1 MPTLRLKTLTIFC
14 ASHHPDRTE
23 TMFPIPS
30 HLPKPGEK
38 HHSSQAEAELDGQD
52 NQPDLE
58 TQSEQAH
65 SRVLNLLES
74 LLRPSV
80 NKSDTRDKESKGR
93 ISGWNVNDIKKVKEN
108 LENAIEENKAKTH
121 EILMDNFPSISGH
134 IQTSSN
140 LRTDFAELK
149 VKLEELESQIDVSDP
164 TTSFMPPLLSLLNRH
179 FKSLSTRG
187 TSQGHIAAL
196 KALKAKVEKVR
207 KLEEAVW
214 AGQGMEGWV
223 LDSTPSAKK
232 ETGEASKEVEVDG
245 LEGTAICKALEET
258 ENVLREL
265 LRDQLIDGF
274 KRAVVV
280 QRDGIRLDVRQ
291 EIRLSSPSG
300 EFANSVGFRR
310 LTNLITQ
317 ASRPNYLQPTSAEP
331 YPLSSLYKA
340 LSSLSLLPDLLQ
352 GLQAQLL
359 TTVILPI
366 VSSQRRISI
375 SSSFQV
381 TSLKSDHARER
392 IEAQE
397 ALTGVKETLEFISR
411 TLYPQEADTPER
423 EPFIHGITVKT
434 LESLLDHLII
444 PSIPSSPSSIPGW
457 LELIVSSLAIE
468 DTALP
473 VSSANDQLHYNRP
486 LKDFW
491 EKQAGKQYASKR
503 RYDTADLVR
512 GLVLR
517 EWGRWEGTEKK
528 REKEV
533 RVVVE
538 VEVSDDED
546 DEDQSM
552 KESSKEEGEERE
564 AGDDG
569 WGFGETSEDQTEQAG
584 TKEVK
589 QENVEEVE
597 DGWGFDEDSS
607 LPASSTDQGPQG
619 EDESAGW
626 GLDVNTSRP
635 SPGLEARAENVHAPK
650 HQPQSESQRESEP
663 QPESNS
669 VSASTPAP
677 APTKL
682 PREAK
687 RLGKK
692 VAKKSKTEEYDPW
705 DQPFDNDNSLSA
717 STSTLTS
724 ASISSLSSSTPAPSA
739 ESPSK
744 NDIAPIQK
752 PAKEAKKLGKK
763 VGRKTNKEEEKDFWD
778 ADIPTENLGGGESSV
793 HQIVEV
799 LGDKAKGDGD
809 GRGGVDDPKS
819 ISPQTTTT
827 VMPSSRQKRK
837 KTELR
842 EEKKVIEEKYLVSS
856 ACEKLL
862 DIGRGLL
869 KEVEELQSFSYASP
883 SLACDS
889 TSPIIL
895 QTLTDIF
902 SLYRVLLPIRYAQQL
917 QDVPAITMQ
926 AYNDGNYLASQ
937 LSSFA
942 LSTSST
948 LSLSDEIGRL
958 RALSEHIYEEFLK
971 NQRKGID
978 EGLNTL
984 KGLDGTADDKA
995 FRRYEKQLEGIVHE
1009 LESLSRVLKAVIPQ
1023 SSRYEI
1029 LGYLLTHLTSRIS
1042 ASVLSLVDITEIE
1055 SNRLTELLRLVYPLE
1070 SLFGAS
1076 GGAVEYVGGWLKF
1089 CYIAEILQANLVD
1102 ITYLLDQGALVD
1114 FTADELVSL
1123 IKALFATSDKRDNVI
1138 ERIENEGTGLGAARS
1153 GLSV

>member
-1 MPTLRLKTLTIFC
+1 
-14 ASHHPDRTE
+14 
-23 TMFPIPS
+23 MFPIPS
-30 HLPKPGEK
+30 HLPKLGGE
-38 HHSSQAEAELDGQD
+38 HISPQAEAEIDAHD
-52 NQPDLE
+52 NQPALE
-58 TQSEQAH
+58 TQDERAQ
-65 SRVLNLLES
+65 SRVLNLLEP
-74 LLRPSV
+74 LLRPSL
-80 NKSDTRDKESKGR
+80 NKSDTRDKESRGG
-93 ISGWNVNDIKKVKEN
+93 ISGWNIKEIKKVKEN

-121 EILMDNFPSISGH
+121 EILMNNFPTISGH

-149 VKLEELESQIDVSDP
+149 AKLEELESQIDVSDP
-164 TTSFMPPLLSLLNRH
+164 ATSFMPPLLSLLNRH
-179 FKSLSTRG
+179 FKSLFTRG
-187 TSQGHIAAL
+187 TCQGHMAAL
-196 KALKAKVEKVR
+196 KALKTKVEKVR

-223 LDSTPSAKK
+223 LDSTPLAKK
-232 ETGEASKEVEVDG
+232 ETEEASNGVEVDG
-245 LEGTAICKALEET
+245 LQGTAICKALEEK
-258 ENVLREL
+258 ENVLRSL

-274 KRAVVV
+274 KRAVVI
-280 QRDGIRLDVRQ
+280 QRDGIQLDVRK
-291 EIRLSSPSG
+291 EIRLNSP
-300 EFANSVGFRR
+300 N
-310 LTNLITQ
+310 
-317 ASRPNYLQPTSAEP
+317 ASRPDYLQATTAEP
-331 YPLSSLYKA
+331 YRLSSLYKA

-352 GLQAQLL
+352 DLQSQLL
-359 TTVILPI
+359 TTVILPV

-375 SSSFQV
+375 SSSPEV
-381 TSLKSDHARER
+381 TSLKSDDAREC
-392 IEAQE
+392 IEDHE
-397 ALTGVKETLEFISR
+397 ALAGVKETLEFIAR
-411 TLYPQEADTPER
+411 TLYPQEADTPGR
-423 EPFIHGITVKT
+423 GSFICGITVKT
-434 LESLLDHLII
+434 LKSLLDHLII

-468 DTALP
+468 DKALP
-473 VSSANDQLHYNRP
+473 VSSANDQLQYNRP

-491 EKQAGKQYASKR
+491 EKQAGKEYASKR
-503 RYDTADLVR
+503 RYDTANLVR
-512 GLVLR
+512 ALVLR

-546 DEDQSM
+546 QSM
-552 KESSKEEGEERE
+552 KERSKEKGEERE
-564 AGDDG
+564 AEDDG
-569 WGFGETSEDQTEQAG
+569 WGFGEVTENQTEQAG
-584 TKEVK
+584 TKEVN
-589 QENVEEVE
+589 QENVEEAE

-607 LPASSTDQGPQG
+607 LPASSADQGPQE
-619 EDESAGW
+619 EDEAAGW
-626 GLDVNTSRP
+626 ELNVNTSSSLPDSTPLLPQVVP
-635 SPGLEARAENVHAPK
+635 SPGLEARAETIHAPEPE
-650 HQPQSESQRESEP
+650 HQSQSKSQRQYEPQSESNP
-663 QPESNS
+663 G
-669 VSASTPAP
+669 SASAPAP
-677 APTKL
+677 APTKP

-724 ASISSLSSSTPAPSA
+724 ASTSSLSSSKPAPSS
-739 ESPSK
+739 ETPPN

-763 VGRKTNKEEEKDFWD
+763 VGKKTNKEEEKDFWD
-778 ADIPTENLGGGESSV
+778 ADIPTENLGGGKTSV
-793 HQIVEV
+793 HQTVEV
-799 LGDKAKGDGD
+799 LGDKAEGDGD
-809 GRGGVDDPKS
+809 GRGRVDDPES
-819 ISPQTTTT
+819 VSPQTTMTA
-827 VMPSSRQKRK
+827 MPSSRQKRK

-842 EEKKVIEEKYLVSS
+842 EEKKVIEEKYLVST

-862 DIGRGLL
+862 DVGRGLL
-869 KEVEELQSFSYASP
+869 KEVEELQSSNYASP
-883 SLACDS
+883 SLTCDF

-902 SLYRVLLPIRYAQQL
+902 SLYRALLPIRYVQQL

-937 LSSFA
+937 LSSFPLPA
-942 LSTSST
+942 SST
-948 LSLSDEIGRL
+948 LSLDDEITRL

-978 EGLNTL
+978 EELDTL

-1029 LGYLLTHLTSRIS
+1029 LGYLVNHLTSRIS
-1042 ASVLSLVDITEIE
+1042 TSVLSLVDITEIE

-1114 FTADELVSL
+1114 FTADELVPL

>member
-1 MPTLRLKTLTIFC
+1 
-14 ASHHPDRTE
+14 
-23 TMFPIPS
+23 MFPIPS
-30 HLPKPGEK
+30 HLPKTGGERI
-38 HHSSQAEAELDGQD
+38 SSQAEAEVDAQNSQLVV
-52 NQPDLE
+52 E
-58 TQSEQAH
+58 TQSEQAQ
-65 SRVLNLLES
+65 SRVLNLLEP
-74 LLRPSV
+74 LLRPSL
-80 NKSDTRDKESKGR
+80 NKSDTTDKEGKGR

-121 EILMDNFPSISGH
+121 EILMNNFPSISDH

-164 TTSFMPPLLSLLNRH
+164 ATSFMPPLLSVLNKH

-207 KLEEAVW
+207 KFEEAVW

-223 LDSTPSAKK
+223 LDSTPLAKK

-245 LEGTAICKALEET
+245 LEGTAICKALEEK
-258 ENVLREL
+258 ESVLRAL

-274 KRAVVV
+274 KRAVAV
-280 QRDGIRLDVRQ
+280 QRDGIRLDVRK
-291 EIRLSSPSG
+291 EIRLSSP
-300 EFANSVGFRR
+300 N
-310 LTNLITQ
+310 
-317 ASRPNYLQPTSAEP
+317 ASRPDYLQATTAEP

-340 LSSLSLLPDLLQ
+340 LSSLSLLPDLLND
-352 GLQAQLL
+352 LQSQLL

-375 SSSFQV
+375 SSSPEV
-381 TSLKSDHARER
+381 SSLKSDHARER
-392 IEAQE
+392 IEDQE

-411 TLYPQEADTPER
+411 TLYPQEAGTPER
-423 EPFIHGITVKT
+423 EPFIREITVKT
-434 LESLLDHLII
+434 LESLLVHLII

-457 LELIVSSLAIE
+457 LELVVSSLAIE

-473 VSSANDQLHYNRP
+473 VSSANGQLHYNRP
-486 LKDFW
+486 LKNFW
-491 EKQAGKQYASKR
+491 EKQAGKEYASKR

-512 GLVLR
+512 GLVLT
-517 EWGRWEGTEKK
+517 EWGKWEGTKKK

-552 KESSKEEGEERE
+552 KDRSKEEGEERE
-564 AGDDG
+564 AEDDG
-569 WGFGETSEDQTEQAG
+569 WGFGEASENQTEQGGA
-584 TKEVK
+584 KEVN
-589 QENVEEVE
+589 QENAEEAE

-607 LPASSTDQGPQG
+607 LPASSADQGPHE
-619 EDESAGW
+619 EDEAAGW
-626 GLDVNTSRP
+626 DLNVNNSSSLPDSTPLLPQVVP
-635 SPGLEARAENVHAPK
+635 SPGLEARTENTHAAESE
-650 HQPQSESQRESEP
+650 PQSESQREFDP
-663 QPESNS
+663 QPESNP
-669 VSASTPAP
+669 VSASAPVP
-677 APTKL
+677 APTKP

-724 ASISSLSSSTPAPSA
+724 ASTSSLSSSTPAPSA
-739 ESPSK
+739 ESPSN
-744 NDIAPIQK
+744 NDTAPIQK

-763 VGRKTNKEEEKDFWD
+763 VGKKTNKEEERDFWD
-778 ADIPTENLGGGESSV
+778 ADTPTENLGERESGL
-793 HQIVEV
+793 HQTVEI

-809 GRGGVDDPKS
+809 GRRGVDDPES
-819 ISPQTTTT
+819 VTPQTTTT

-842 EEKKVIEEKYLVSS
+842 EEKKVIEEKYLVST

-862 DIGRGLL
+862 DVGRGLL
-869 KEVEELQSFSYASP
+869 KEVEELQSSSYASP
-883 SLACDS
+883 SLTCDS

-902 SLYRVLLPIRYAQQL
+902 SLYRALLPIRYAQQL
-917 QDVPAITMQ
+917 QDVPAIAMQ

-937 LSSFA
+937 LSSFP
-942 LSTSST
+942 LPPSST
-948 LSLSDEIGRL
+948 LSLSDEISRL

-978 EGLNTL
+978 EELNTL

-995 FRRYEKQLEGIVHE
+995 FRRYKKQLEGLVHE
-1009 LESLSRVLKAVIPQ
+1009 LESLSRVLKV
-1023 SSRYEI
+1023 
-1029 LGYLLTHLTSRIS
+1029 YLL
-1042 ASVLSLVDITEIE
+1042 
-1055 SNRLTELLRLVYPLE
+1055 
-1070 SLFGAS
+1070 
-1076 GGAVEYVGGWLKF
+1076 
-1089 CYIAEILQANLVD
+1089 
-1102 ITYLLDQGALVD
+1102 
-1114 FTADELVSL
+1114 
-1123 IKALFATSDKRDNVI
+1123 
-1138 ERIENEGTGLGAARS
+1138 
-1153 GLSV
+1153 

>member
-1 MPTLRLKTLTIFC
+1 
-14 ASHHPDRTE
+14 
-23 TMFPIPS
+23 MFPIPS

-291 EIRLSSPSG
+291 EIRLSSPS
-300 EFANSVGFRR
+300 
-310 LTNLITQ
+310 
-317 ASRPNYLQPTSAEP
+317 
-331 YPLSSLYKA
+331 
-340 LSSLSLLPDLLQ
+340 DLLQ

-397 ALTGVKETLEFISR
+397 ALTGS
-411 TLYPQEADTPER
+411 A
-423 EPFIHGITVKT
+423 
-434 LESLLDHLII
+434 S
-444 PSIPSSPSSIPGW
+444 PSSTESQSKPSSPSLTTSSSLHPFFPSSIPGW

-626 GLDVNTSRP
+626 GLDVNTSSSLPDSTSLLPQVVP

-763 VGRKTNKEEEKDFWD
+763 
-778 ADIPTENLGGGESSV
+778 NLGGGESSV

-942 LSTSST
+942 LPTSST

-984 KGLDGTADDKA
+984 KGL
-995 FRRYEKQLEGIVHE
+995 
-1009 LESLSRVLKAVIPQ
+1009 
-1023 SSRYEI
+1023 
-1029 LGYLLTHLTSRIS
+1029 
-1042 ASVLSLVDITEIE
+1042 
-1055 SNRLTELLRLVYPLE
+1055 
-1070 SLFGAS
+1070 
-1076 GGAVEYVGGWLKF
+1076 
-1089 CYIAEILQANLVD
+1089 
-1102 ITYLLDQGALVD
+1102 
-1114 FTADELVSL
+1114 
-1123 IKALFATSDKRDNVI
+1123 
-1138 ERIENEGTGLGAARS
+1138 EGTTL
-1153 GLSV
+1153 